1 MNVRKQC
8 WAWVIAT
15 LCAPG
20 FVLADEQEQPAAPA
34 AADVLLLKVAP
45 QDGGGIP
52 LKDLAGTVTIVT
64 DEQPTQIQIGIDGQL
79 DKKLAE
85 AEHAGQGKYW
95 IGLMCDVPSNAL
107 RSQLNLGAEE
117 GLLVDTVYDGGPAKN
132 AGFQATDVLIA
143 VTIPGKAEIRP
154 LKNAMDLNK
163 AVQIA
168 ETAPLKVEFYRA
180 GRKQTLEVV
189 PAERPKSTTARIN
202 LVNADPKL
210 HAIWGAST
218 PESVGLRWA
227 GPMVFVTKADSLP
240 EGMTIEFQPPEGQ
253 PEKVLVKKGD
263 QVWTSEVK
271 SLDKL
276 PDEIA
281 GLVNQQLQQR
291 TGRYTRT
298 FGYQANAG
306 NVNFV
311 AHAVAPVL
319 PDDVTITTVRKG
331 AAPMKVTIQKGDQ
344 TWDVTEKDLG
354 KVPVELRPFAA
365 MALHGGGPHG
375 PVPFTKVVTMPAAP
389 VVPPVHVVEP
399 RPVTTAAPVGPTVRS
414 IQTIRAAAQQTQ
426 SQQEMERQLKE
437 LAEQVEKLRQA
448 VEKTQPKQ

>member
-8 WAWVIAT
+8 WAWVIAA

-52 LKDLAGTVTIVT
+52 LKDVAGTVTIVT

-95 IGLMCDVPSNAL
+95 IGLMCDTPGNAL
-107 RSQLNLGAEE
+107 RSQLNLGADE
-117 GLLVDTVYDGGPAKN
+117 GLLVDTVYDGGPAKK

-143 VTIPGKAEIRP
+143 VTIPGKAEVRP
-154 LKNAMDLNK
+154 LKNLMDLNN
-163 AVQIA
+163 AVQVA
-168 ETAPLKVEFYRA
+168 EAAPLKVDFYRG

-202 LVNADPKL
+202 ITNADPKL

-240 EGMTIEFQPPEGQ
+240 DGTTIEFQPAEGQ
-253 PEKVLVKKGD
+253 PEKVVVKKGD
-263 QVWTSEVK
+263 QVWASDMK
-271 SLDKL
+271 ALDKL
-276 PDEIA
+276 PDDIGA
-281 GLVNQQLQQR
+281 LVKQQLQQR
-291 TGRYTRT
+291 TGRYLRT
-298 FGYQANAG
+298 SGYQTTG
-306 NVNFV
+306 NVSFV

-354 KVPVELRPFAA
+354 KVPVELRPFAE
-365 MALHGGGPHG
+365 MTLHGGPHG
-375 PVPFTKVVTMPAAP
+375 PAPFTKIVTMPAP
-389 VVPPVHVVEP
+389 HMVPPVHVVEP
-399 RPVTTAAPVGPTVRS
+399 RPAMPAVPLQPTVRS
-414 IQTIRAAAQQTQ
+414 IQTVRVAEQQ
-426 SQQEMERQLKE
+426 SQHQREMERQLKE